1 MLEFIKVL
9 WFLYVAHAITDVV
22 GQSDRAIANRRSNWK
37 DHPLASMRYNPH
49 WFYWLLAHG
58 LLNGFG
64 VYMVTDSTILGIGET
79 IHHAFTDYCKDKR
92 WITLGADQLMHFIA
106 KVFWALAVTWR

>member
-1 MLEFIKVL
+1 MDWGLYMSEFIKVF

-22 GQSDRAIANRRSNWK
+22 GQSERAYNMRQPVK
-37 DHPLASMRYNPH
+37 DNPH

-64 VYMVTDSTILGIGET
+64 VWMVTGYTALGIGET
-79 IHHAFTDYCKDKR
+79 IHHAFTDYCKDKK
-92 WITLGADQLMHFIA
+92 WLSLKGDQLSHFIA
-106 KVFWALAVTWR
+106 KVAWALAVTWQ